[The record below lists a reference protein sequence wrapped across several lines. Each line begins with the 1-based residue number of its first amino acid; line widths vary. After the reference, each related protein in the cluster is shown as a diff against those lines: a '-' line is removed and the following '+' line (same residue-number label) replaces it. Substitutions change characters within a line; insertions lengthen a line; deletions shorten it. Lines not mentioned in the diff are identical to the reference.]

1 MRGSPFG
8 HAVVE
13 TRVPRPNQRS
23 TPKRDAPVEP
33 ESELHLVSR
42 KERVVKTVLCSIGW
56 ITNRIEALR
65 NDAFRRGDE
74 QITLPGV
81 VLSLL
86 GDSSQYLIGVA
97 AMGLA
102 NVLLLP
108 LYTRFLNQ
116 SDFGLY
122 ALIEVLALSLI
133 AISGLGFPVAYLKCF
148 AASGPGEVSKLLGTM
163 LWVNGLLAAITGAGL
178 SIFLDSPWSAHL
190 LHGDARH
197 FAWLLLPLILLESLQ
212 GVLLTHL
219 RARRK
224 AGSFSWASAIRLL
237 CIAALS
243 IWLVAGR
250 GEGLIGVFKARVM
263 GDVLAC
269 LLLWGLTASDL
280 SLSASLPSAWSM
292 AKYGLPVMGSALIM
306 MILDG
311 AGRFFLDQYGN
322 LEQVGLYA
330 VGVKISG
337 VMRLLVVVP
346 FGAAWGGLVFQIAK
360 RTRAPMI
367 YSKLMNYLVV
377 LSISVAL
384 VLSLFSPLLLHIL
397 ATREYSGS
405 LVCIPWLL
413 LVQAAA
419 VLQYPS
425 SVGIYLGSATRWLL
439 PIFSCGMIASFLL
452 NRLLIPRFGILGA
465 AWAWLGAWVVI
476 TVLMAWVGQRHYRL
490 QYEKKPFLIA
500 FSACVLVLGASR
512 LGLLITRNGGILAPA
527 LVSMLILV
535 GAVGYVWD
543 DLRTLDTGTASPVGG

>member
-1 MRGSPFG
+1 
-8 HAVVE
+8 
-13 TRVPRPNQRS
+13 
-23 TPKRDAPVEP
+23 
-33 ESELHLVSR
+33 
-42 KERVVKTVLCSIGW
+42 VLSSIDW
-56 ITNRIEALR
+56 ILSRIEALR
-65 NDAFRRGDE
+65 NDALRLGE
-74 QITLPGV
+74 GQGTLAGV
-81 VLSLL
+81 MFSLL
-86 GDSSQYLIGVA
+86 GDSSQYLVGVV

-133 AISGLGFPVAYLKCF
+133 AISGLGFTVSYLKSF
-148 AASGPGEVSKLLGTM
+148 AVSGPGEVGKLLGTM
-163 LWVNGLLAAITGAGL
+163 LLVNGLLAAITGAGL
-178 SIFLDSPWSAHL
+178 SFFLASPWSTQL
-190 LHGDARH
+190 LRGDARH
-197 FAWLLLPLILLESLQ
+197 FAWLLLPLILLESVQ

-224 AGSFSWASAIRLL
+224 AASFSWASAFRLL
-237 CIAALS
+237 SIAALS

-250 GEGLIGVFKARVM
+250 GEGLAGVFKARVM
-263 GDVLAC
+263 GDALAC
-269 LLLWGLTASDL
+269 LVLWGLTASDL
-280 SLSASLPSAWSM
+280 SLSASFPSAWAM
-292 AKYGLPVMGSALIM
+292 ARYGLPVMGSALMM

-311 AGRFFLDQYGN
+311 AGRFFLDRYGN

-337 VMRLLVVVP
+337 VMRLSIVVP

-360 RTRAPMI
+360 RARAPMI
-367 YSKLMNYLVV
+367 YSKLMSYLLV

-384 VLSLFSPLLLHIL
+384 VLSLFAPLLLRFL

-405 LVCIPWLL
+405 LACIPWLL

-439 PIFSCGMIASFLL
+439 PIFFCGITASFLL

-476 TVLMAWVGQRHYRL
+476 TVLLAWVGQRHYPL
-490 QYEKKPFLIA
+490 KYERKPFLMA
-500 FSACVLVLGASR
+500 FVACLLVLGASR
-512 LGLLITRNGGILAPA
+512 WGLLITRNGGIFAPA
-527 LVSMLILV
+527 IVSVVLLL
-535 GAVGYVWD
+535 GAVAYVWD
-543 DLRTLDTGTASPVGG
+543 DLRTLDVGAASGVGV

>member
-1 MRGSPFG
+1 
-8 HAVVE
+8 V
-13 TRVPRPNQRS
+13 
-23 TPKRDAPVEP
+23 K
-33 ESELHLVSR
+33 LVL
-42 KERVVKTVLCSIGW
+42 TSIDC
-56 ITNRIEALR
+56 IANRIEVLR
-65 NDAFRRGDE
+65 NDVFRIGEERSTVAGM
-74 QITLPGV
+74 

-86 GDSSQYLIGVA
+86 GDSSQYLVGVV
-97 AMGLA
+97 AMGFV

-108 LYTRFLNQ
+108 LYTRFLSQ

-122 ALIEVLALSLI
+122 ALVEVLAFSLI
-133 AISGLGFPVAYLKCF
+133 AISGLGFPVAYLRSF

-163 LWVNGLLAAITGAGL
+163 LWVNSLLAAITGAGL
-178 SIFLDSPWSAHL
+178 SIFLASPQSAHL
-190 LHGDARH
+190 LRGDARR

-224 AGSFSWASAIRLL
+224 AGSFSWASAIRLVF
-237 CIAALS
+237 IAALS

-250 GEGLIGVFKARVM
+250 GEGLTGVFKARVI
-263 GDVLAC
+263 GDALAC
-269 LLLWGLTASDL
+269 LVLWGLTASDL

-360 RTRAPMI
+360 SAQAPMM
-367 YSKLMNYLVV
+367 YSKLMSYLLV

-405 LVCIPWLL
+405 LDCIPWLL

-419 VLQYPS
+419 VMQYPS
-425 SVGIYLGSATRWLL
+425 SVGIYLGSATRWLP
-439 PIFSCGMIASFLL
+439 PIFSCGIAVSFLL
-452 NRLLIPRFGILGA
+452 NRLLIPKFGIRGA

-476 TVLMAWVGQRHYRL
+476 TVLLAWVGQHHYRL
-490 QYEKKPFLIA
+490 QYEKKPYVIA

-512 LGLLITRNGGILAPA
+512 LGLLTSRNGGILAPT
-527 LVSMLILV
+527 LLSMVILV
-535 GAVGYVWD
+535 GAVGYVWN
-543 DLRTLDTGTASPVGG
+543 DLRTLDVGTASRVKE

>member
-1 MRGSPFG
+1 
-8 HAVVE
+8 V
-13 TRVPRPNQRS
+13 
-23 TPKRDAPVEP
+23 K
-33 ESELHLVSR
+33 LVLS
-42 KERVVKTVLCSIGW
+42 SIDW
-56 ITNRIEALR
+56 IANRIEAMR
-65 NDAFRRGDE
+65 KDAFRLGEE
-74 QITLPGV
+74 QSPLAGV
-81 VLSLL
+81 MLSLL
-86 GDSSQYLIGVA
+86 GDSSQYLVGVV

-133 AISGLGFPVAYLKCF
+133 AISGLGFTVSYLKNF
-148 AASGPGEVSKLLGTM
+148 AASGPGEISKLLGTM
-163 LWVNGLLAAITGAGL
+163 LLVNGLLAAITGAGL
-178 SIFLDSPWSAHL
+178 SFFLASPWSAQL
-190 LHGDARH
+190 LRGDAHH

-224 AGSFSWASAIRLL
+224 AVSFSWASAVRLL
-237 CIAALS
+237 CIASIS

-250 GEGLIGVFKARVM
+250 GEGLAGVFKARVI

-269 LLLWGLTASDL
+269 LVLWGLTASDL
-280 SLSASLPSAWSM
+280 SLSASFSSALSM
-292 AKYGLPVMGSALIM
+292 AKYGLPVMGSALMM

-311 AGRFFLDQYGN
+311 AGRFFLDRYGN

-337 VMRLLVVVP
+337 VMRLSVVVP

-360 RTRAPMI
+360 RARAPMI
-367 YSKLMNYLVV
+367 FSKLMSYLLV

-384 VLSLFSPLLLHIL
+384 VLSMFAPLLLHIL
-397 ATREYSGS
+397 ATPEYSGS

-413 LVQAAA
+413 LVQTAA

-439 PIFSCGMIASFLL
+439 PIFFCGITVSFLL
-452 NRLLIPRFGILGA
+452 NRLLVPKFGILGA

-476 TVLMAWVGQRHYRL
+476 TVLLAWVGQRHYPL
-490 QYEKKPFLIA
+490 KYETKPFLIA
-500 FSACVLVLGASR
+500 FLACVLVLGASR
-512 LGLLITRNGGILAPA
+512 WGLLITRNGGIFAPA
-527 LVSMLILV
+527 IVSVVILV

-543 DLRTLDTGTASPVGG
+543 DLRTLDVVAASGGGV

>member
-1 MRGSPFG
+1 
-8 HAVVE
+8 V
-13 TRVPRPNQRS
+13 
-23 TPKRDAPVEP
+23 K
-33 ESELHLVSR
+33 LVLS
-42 KERVVKTVLCSIGW
+42 SIDW
-56 ITNRIEALR
+56 IANRIEAMR
-65 NDAFRRGDE
+65 KDAFRLGEE
-74 QITLPGV
+74 QSPLAGV
-81 VLSLL
+81 MLSLL
-86 GDSSQYLIGVA
+86 GDSSQYLVGVV

-133 AISGLGFPVAYLKCF
+133 AISGLGFTVSYLKNF
-148 AASGPGEVSKLLGTM
+148 AASGPGEISKLLGTM
-163 LWVNGLLAAITGAGL
+163 LLVNGLLAAITGAGL
-178 SIFLDSPWSAHL
+178 SFFLASPWSAQL
-190 LHGDARH
+190 LRGDAHH

-224 AGSFSWASAIRLL
+224 AVSFSWASAVRLL
-237 CIAALS
+237 CIASIS

-250 GEGLIGVFKARVM
+250 GEGLAGVFKARVI

-269 LLLWGLTASDL
+269 LVLWGLTASDL
-280 SLSASLPSAWSM
+280 SLSASFSSALSM
-292 AKYGLPVMGSALIM
+292 AKYGLPVMGSALMM

-311 AGRFFLDQYGN
+311 AGRFFLDRYGN

-337 VMRLLVVVP
+337 VMRLSVVVP

-360 RTRAPMI
+360 RARAPMI
-367 YSKLMNYLVV
+367 FSKLMSYLLV

-384 VLSLFSPLLLHIL
+384 VLSMFAPLLLHIL
-397 ATREYSGS
+397 ATPEYSGS

-413 LVQAAA
+413 LVQTAA

-439 PIFSCGMIASFLL
+439 PIFFCGITVSFLL
-452 NRLLIPRFGILGA
+452 NRLLVPKFGILGA

-476 TVLMAWVGQRHYRL
+476 TVLLAWVGQRHYPL
-490 QYEKKPFLIA
+490 KYETKPFLIA
-500 FSACVLVLGASR
+500 FLACVLVLGASR
-512 LGLLITRNGGILAPA
+512 WGLLITRNGGIFAPA
-527 LVSMLILV
+527 IVSVVILV

-543 DLRTLDTGTASPVGG
+543 DLRTLDVVAASGVGV